1 MKILPTYASLQ
12 ISMAG
17 SVNVASRLRL
27 LSVIKIGV
35 DIIIISKVIHRY
47 KGFIAFSS
55 EFNIYTRLFQISAVP
70 VYFLIALH

>member
-12 ISMAG
+12 ISMGG

-35 DIIIISKVIHRY
+35 DIIIISSVYVDIKDSSLFLPNLIFIHVCFRH
-47 KGFIAFSS
+47 
-55 EFNIYTRLFQISAVP
+55 LQ
-70 VYFLIALH
+70 FLSTF